1 MNPVFIMVTDLPKV
15 KATLQAEKLK
25 EVQRA
30 NQKVS
35 EWIDVVEQN
44 IGYCEES
51 PTMAE
56 LGKVDALT
64 ASKELAKAAKE
75 VLLKVEE
82 LNDGYQ

>member
-15 KATLQAEKLK
+15 RATLQAEKLK
-25 EVQRA
+25 AVQRA
-30 NQKVS
+30 NQKVA
-35 EWIDVVEQN
+35 EWIGVVEQN

-64 ASKELAKAAKE
+64 AAKELAKAAKV
-75 VLLKVEE
+75 VLDLVR
-82 LNDGYQ
+82 QMQ

>member
-15 KATLQAEKLK
+15 KATLQAEKLRA
-25 EVQRA
+25 VQRA

-35 EWIDVVEQN
+35 EWIGVVEQN

-64 ASKELAKAAKE
+64 AAKELAKAAKV
-75 VLLKVEE
+75 VLDLVR
-82 LNDGYQ
+82 QMQ